1 MAHAHPGALHYDSF
15 PNNLLLAHNGTLA
28 LAPPASRTAAPV
40 PSFAATQP
48 YQIRGRRPRNPSTI
62 FRDIFFATYKVLL
75 PSNEAEVSR
84 LASDAW
90 HELSEEE
97 RLFYKTIAKLEKE
110 AYELGKST
118 HALQRRG
125 STGDKGS
132 KNDGGRRMIPSLSVA
147 NLPYGSV
154 AQGMDAQSFFY
165 RTPTAAP
172 EIPRI
177 QYPPFFMTNTD
188 TITHDV
194 HATQGQGMTDV
205 QHGRATQSMQTSQQW
220 PPVPAAFAESS
231 DSQIHNP
238 VSYYHDVSGQ
248 SFAVMNQAVIPQ
260 YLPSA
265 PAAAPVVHRP
275 NPTTASFTHH
285 QHDGNTYNHN
295 NGWGE
300 PSTTYASSS
309 SFAEIGS
316 SNHDAGS
323 NNHGRAP
330 THDGGPS
337 TYYELPAENTWDGL
351 YGQHQL

>member
-1 MAHAHPGALHYDSF
+1 MSVFAASSHLTPPPKIEINDVQTLPDSSPITIKARYGFGRCVTLHSTLDQIAASTGYEHIFKLKTTTSLRKLFYVYAETIGKEVDELKF
-15 PNNLLLAHNGTLA
+15 IYEGQRLNPHNTPNTYEMENGDTIDVMLEYLLLAHNGTLA

-231 DSQIHNP
+231 DSSDP
-238 VSYYHDVSGQ
+238 
-248 SFAVMNQAVIPQ
+248 
-260 YLPSA
+260 
-265 PAAAPVVHRP
+265 
-275 NPTTASFTHH
+275 
-285 QHDGNTYNHN
+285 
-295 NGWGE
+295 
-300 PSTTYASSS
+300 
-309 SFAEIGS
+309 
-316 SNHDAGS
+316 
-323 NNHGRAP
+323 
-330 THDGGPS
+330 
-337 TYYELPAENTWDGL
+337 
-351 YGQHQL
+351 